1 MNINLKTEIA
11 NAALPIEKATG
22 MPNWFY
28 TSPDAIIEEKLKL
41 FSPNWVGIGFGKDVP
56 EPGDVKPVEFLGD
69 PFIISHG
76 RDGQIRVFHNACR
89 HRGVKLVQEAGK
101 TTGLLRCPYHAWCYS
116 TEGALKQTPHVGGPG
131 IHDHPTIDKSQLGLI
146 EVRSHTH
153 LDVVFVNISGDA
165 TPFEEHFKD
174 VLERWKEFDKPIHHG
189 GEESSFKLQVETNWK
204 LAVENYSEAYH
215 LPFIHP
221 GLNEVSKLE
230 DHANILSDGP
240 FSGQLTRAFTLAQD
254 EEGRNFSTFDNL
266 SERWDKEAEYITFY
280 PNVML
285 GVHKDHTFGIVLEP
299 KSPSQTLEHIEIY
312 YTSDE
317 MRSNEWQDMRETNA
331 AFWKEVFAEDVGVV
345 EAMQMGRNADGFD
358 GGHFSPVM
366 DESTHHFHRW
376 VASHFMDGV
385 EAAE

>member
-1 MNINLKTEIA
+1 MEMPKKSEIEK
-11 NAALPIEKATG
+11 AALPIEQASG

-28 TSPDAIIEEKLKL
+28 TSPDAIMEEKRKV
-41 FSPNWVGIGFGKDVP
+41 FSPGWVGIGFAKDVP

-76 RDGQIRVFHNACR
+76 RDGVVRVFHNACR

-131 IHDHPTIDKSQLGLI
+131 IHTHEAIDKSKLGLI
-146 EVRSHTH
+146 EVRSHTY
-153 LDVVFVNISGDA
+153 LDVVFVNISGEA
-165 TPFEEHFKD
+165 PPFEEYYANA
-174 VLERWKEFDKPIHHG
+174 LERWQDFDKPIFHG
-189 GEESSFKLQVETNWK
+189 GEESSFKLSVNTNWK
-204 LAVENYSEAYH
+204 LAVENYCESYH

-230 DHANILSDGP
+230 DHANILGDGP
-240 FSGQLTRAFTLAQD
+240 FAGQLTRAFTEYAD
-254 EEGRNFSTFDNL
+254 ENGRNFASFAPI
-266 SERWDKEAEYITFY
+266 SERWNKEAEYIVFY

-285 GVHKDHTFGIVLEP
+285 GVHKDHTFSIILEP
-299 KSPSQTLEHIEIY
+299 VSESQTLEHIELY
-312 YTSDE
+312 YA
-317 MRSNEWQDMRETNA
+317 SNDMRDEDHAAMRQDLA
-331 AFWKEVFAEDVGVV
+331 AFWKEVFSEDVGVV
-345 EAMQMGRNADGFD
+345 EAMQDGRKADGFD

-376 VASHFMDGV
+376 MAQHFI
-385 EAAE
+385 

>member
-1 MNINLKTEIA
+1 MDMPKKSDIEK
-11 NAALPIEKATG
+11 AALPIEQASG

-28 TSPDAIIEEKLKL
+28 TSPDAIQEEKRKV
-41 FSPNWVGIGFGKDVP
+41 FSPGWVGIGFAKDVP

-69 PFIISHG
+69 PFIIAHG
-76 RDGQIRVFHNACR
+76 RDGIVRVFHNACR

-131 IHDHPTIDKSQLGLI
+131 VHEHAAIDKSTLGLI
-146 EVRSHTH
+146 EVRSHTY

-165 TPFEEHFKD
+165 APFEEYYANA
-174 VLERWKEFDKPIHHG
+174 LERWADFDKPIFHG
-189 GEESSFKLQVETNWK
+189 GEESSFKLNVKTNWK
-204 LAVENYSEAYH
+204 LAVENYCEAYH

-230 DHANILSDGP
+230 DHGNILGDGP
-240 FSGQLTRAFTLAQD
+240 FAGQLTRAFTEFED
-254 EEGRNFSTFDNL
+254 ENGRNFASFEPL
-266 SERWDKEAEYITFY
+266 SDRWNKEAEYIVFY

-285 GVHKDHTFGIVLEP
+285 GVHKDHTFSIILEP
-299 KSPSQTLEHIEIY
+299 KSESETLEHIEIY
-312 YTSDE
+312 YASDA
-317 MRSNEWQDMRETNA
+317 MRDENHDSMREEMA
-331 AFWKEVFAEDVGVV
+331 RFWKEVFSEDVGVV
-345 EAMQMGRNADGFD
+345 EAMQAGRKADGFD

-376 VASHFMDGV
+376 MAGQFLN
-385 EAAE
+385 

>member
-1 MNINLKTEIA
+1 MDMNLKTEIA

-28 TSPDAIIEEKLKL
+28 TSPEAILEEKRKI

-116 TEGALKQTPHVGGPG
+116 TEGALKQTPYVGGPG
-131 IHDHPTIDKSQLGLI
+131 IHEHETIDKSQLGLV

-165 TPFEEHFKD
+165 EPFEVYFKD
-174 VLERWKEFDKPIHHG
+174 ILERWKEFDKPIYHG

-204 LAVENYSEAYH
+204 LAVEN
-215 LPFIHP
+215 
-221 GLNEVSKLE
+221 
-230 DHANILSDGP
+230 
-240 FSGQLTRAFTLAQD
+240 
-254 EEGRNFSTFDNL
+254 
-266 SERWDKEAEYITFY
+266 
-280 PNVML
+280 
-285 GVHKDHTFGIVLEP
+285 
-299 KSPSQTLEHIEIY
+299 
-312 YTSDE
+312 
-317 MRSNEWQDMRETNA
+317 
-331 AFWKEVFAEDVGVV
+331 
-345 EAMQMGRNADGFD
+345 
-358 GGHFSPVM
+358 
-366 DESTHHFHRW
+366 
-376 VASHFMDGV
+376 
-385 EAAE
+385 

>member
-1 MNINLKTEIA
+1 MPKKSEIEK
-11 NAALPIEKATG
+11 AALPIEQASG

-28 TSPDAIIEEKLKL
+28 TSPDAIMEEKRKV
-41 FSPNWVGIGFGKDVP
+41 FSPGWVGIGFAKDVP

-76 RDGQIRVFHNACR
+76 RDGVVRVFHNACR

-131 IHDHPTIDKSQLGLI
+131 IHTHEAIDKSKLGLI
-146 EVRSHTH
+146 EVRSHTY
-153 LDVVFVNISGDA
+153 LDVVFVNISGEA
-165 TPFEEHFKD
+165 PPFEEYYANA
-174 VLERWKEFDKPIHHG
+174 LERWQDFDKPIFHG
-189 GEESSFKLQVETNWK
+189 GEESSFKLSVNTNWK
-204 LAVENYSEAYH
+204 LAVENYCESYH

-230 DHANILSDGP
+230 DHANILGDGP
-240 FSGQLTRAFTLAQD
+240 FAGQLTRAFTEYAD
-254 EEGRNFSTFDNL
+254 ENGRNFASFAPI
-266 SERWDKEAEYITFY
+266 SERWNKEAEYIVFY

-285 GVHKDHTFGIVLEP
+285 GVHKDHTFSIILEP
-299 KSPSQTLEHIEIY
+299 VSESQTLEHIELY
-312 YTSDE
+312 YA
-317 MRSNEWQDMRETNA
+317 SNDMRDEDHAAMRQDLA
-331 AFWKEVFAEDVGVV
+331 AFWKEVFSEDVGVV
-345 EAMQMGRNADGFD
+345 EAMQDGRKADGFD

-376 VASHFMDGV
+376 MAQHFI
-385 EAAE
+385 